1 VLEETQETEEIVE
14 RVAALDVGKA
24 ELTCCVRV
32 PSPGKRGKR
41 AQEVRTYHTMTRYLL
56 VMADRLRELGVT
68 RVVMEAT
75 SDYWKG
81 IYYLLEAHGFET
93 WLVNARD
100 VKHLPGRPKTDTLDA
115 VWLCKL
121 AERQMLRPSF
131 VPPRPVRQ
139 LRDLTRYRADLVA
152 ARTAEKQRVE
162 KLLEDAQIKLSA
174 VASDIFGVSGRAMLA
189 ALVAGERDPKVLAQ
203 LARTRLR
210 AKLSLLVEAFTGFF
224 TDQHAFL
231 LAKMLGRVDALDAD
245 LAELDA
251 RIQELIAPIA
261 RAVERLDE
269 VPGLG
274 QTAAHLLLAEL
285 GVDMT
290 RFPTPGHLVSWAK
303 FAPGV
308 KESAGKRKGSGWTGH
323 GNPYVARVLGEAA
336 VAASKTDTFLGER
349 YRRIARRRGKR
360 RAIVAVGRS
369 ILVIVWHLLSDPT
382 LRFQDLGAGFYD
394 TRSNA
399 ERASATTSASSKP
412 SVTRSPSNPPPES
425 ARNQLL
431 GPGSAALRRVL
442 PPACSPW
449 IFGSG
454 PHGRESPRGMRIG
467 WARCPAPGLSH
478 HVTLEPL
485 AA

>member
-1 VLEETQETEEIVE
+1 VLEETQETEEIIQ
-14 RVAALDVGKA
+14 RVAALDIGKA

-32 PSPGKRGKR
+32 PSPDAPGKRL
-41 AQEVRTYHTMTRYLL
+41 QEVKTYQTMTRWLL
-56 VMADRLRELGVT
+56 VMTDRLAELGVT

-81 IYYLLEAHGFET
+81 VYYLLEAHGFET

-121 AERQMLRPSF
+121 AERQLLRPSF
-131 VPPRPVRQ
+131 VPPPAIRQ
-139 LRDLTRYRADLVA
+139 LRDVARYRADLVA
-152 ARTAEKQRVE
+152 VRTAEKQRVE
-162 KLLEDAQIKLSA
+162 KLLEDAQIKLSV

-210 AKLSLLVEAFTGFF
+210 AKLGPLAEAFSGFF

-231 LAKMLGRVDALDAD
+231 LAKMLARVDQLDAD

-251 RIQELIAPIA
+251 KLGELIAGFA
-261 RAVERLDE
+261 GAVDRLDE
-269 VPGLG
+269 IPGVG
-274 QTAAHLLLAEL
+274 QVAARLLLAEL
-285 GVDMT
+285 GTDMT
-290 RFPTPGHLVSWAK
+290 RFPTAGHLVSWAK

-308 KESAGKRKGSGWTGH
+308 KESAGKRKGSGSTGH
-323 GNPYVARVLGEAA
+323 GNPYLARVLGEAA

-382 LRFQDLGAGFYD
+382 ARFQDLGASFYD
-394 TRSNA
+394 TRINA
-399 ERASATTSASSKP
+399 DRAK
-412 SVTRSPSNPPPES
+412 
-425 ARNQLL
+425 RNHIRQLEAL
-431 GPGSAALRRVL
+431 GYR
-442 PPACSPW
+442 
-449 IFGSG
+449 
-454 PHGRESPRGMRIG
+454 
-467 WARCPAPGLSH
+467 
-478 HVTLEPL
+478 VTLQP